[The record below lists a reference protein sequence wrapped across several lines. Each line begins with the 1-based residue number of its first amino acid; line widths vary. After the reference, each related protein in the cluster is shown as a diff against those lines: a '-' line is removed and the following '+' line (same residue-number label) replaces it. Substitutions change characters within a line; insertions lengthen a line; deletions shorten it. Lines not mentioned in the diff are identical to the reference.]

1 MKVKG
6 DGDKILT
13 RIFSQKENGALA
25 DKAIGERKEPQLRT
39 DKKKARRI

>member
-6 DGDKILT
+6 DGEKILT
-13 RIFSQKENGALA
+13 RISSQKENGTLA
-25 DKAIGERKEPQLRT
+25 DKAMGERKELQLRT